1 MRGTKEIQTDHRS
14 TDGDLIYAA
23 SIPLALLYPS
33 RSFFFFYDWEPNT
46 FLLAYIYIYIFLC
59 FRGFSS
65 FPISIREYI
74 EVLVL
79 IF

>member
-33 RSFFFFYDWEPNT
+33 RSFFFFLRLGTEY
-46 FLLAYIYIYIFLC
+46 LSACIYIFLC

-65 FPISIREYI
+65 FPISIPEYI

>member
-33 RSFFFFYDWEPNT
+33 RSFFFFLRLGTEY
-46 FLLAYIYIYIFLC
+46 LSACIYIYIYFYAFEVFHLFL
-59 FRGFSS
+59 
-65 FPISIREYI
+65 FPFANILKYWY
-74 EVLVL
+74 
-79 IF
+79 

>member
-33 RSFFFFYDWEPNT
+33 RSFFFFYDWKPNT
-46 FLLAYIYIYIFLC
+46 FLLAYIYIFLY